1 LTADKNIANVSKH
14 GVDMSAAAEF
24 DFETAVTWTDTR
36 KIYGET
42 RTIAVGFIAHRLHV
56 LVFTMRGRKLRLLPC
71 ARQIAKKAPPIMT
84 KDKRP
89 RHVSPKDWDAVD
101 SPALSDDI
109 LAAMRPARET
119 FHGLAEASAKRKR
132 GERGP
137 QKKPRKVLISLRV
150 EAGTL
155 EAFKAK
161 GRGYQTRMAAV
172 LKKAAKQS

>member
-1 LTADKNIANVSKH
+1 MAKN
-14 GVDMSAAAEF
+14 
-24 DFETAVTWTDTR
+24 
-36 KIYGET
+36 
-42 RTIAVGFIAHRLHV
+42 
-56 LVFTMRGRKLRLLPC
+56 
-71 ARQIAKKAPPIMT
+71 
-84 KDKRP
+84 KRP
-89 RHVSPKDWDAVD
+89 RHVTAKDWDAVD

-109 LAAMRPARET
+109 LAAMRPARDT
-119 FHGLAEASAKRKR
+119 FPELAEASAKRKR

>member
-1 LTADKNIANVSKH
+1 MAKN
-14 GVDMSAAAEF
+14 
-24 DFETAVTWTDTR
+24 
-36 KIYGET
+36 
-42 RTIAVGFIAHRLHV
+42 
-56 LVFTMRGRKLRLLPC
+56 
-71 ARQIAKKAPPIMT
+71 
-84 KDKRP
+84 KRP

-101 SPALSDDI
+101 SPVLSDEI

-119 FHGLAEASAKRKR
+119 FPELAEASAKRKR

-161 GRGYQTRMAAV
+161 GPGYQTGMAAV
-172 LKKAAKQS
+172 LKKAARQS

>member
-1 LTADKNIANVSKH
+1 MTIEFDRGKNVANVAKH
-14 GVDMSAAAEF
+14 GIDMAAAAEF
-24 DFETAVTWTDTR
+24 DFETA
-36 KIYGET
+36 
-42 RTIAVGFIAHRLHV
+42 
-56 LVFTMRGRKLRLLPC
+56 
-71 ARQIAKKAPPIMT
+71 PPIMA
-84 KDKRP
+84 KNKRP
-89 RHVSPKDWDAVD
+89 RHVSAKDWDAVD

-119 FHGLAEASAKRKR
+119 FPELAEASAKRKR

-161 GRGYQTRMAAV
+161 GRDYQTRMAAV

>member
-1 LTADKNIANVSKH
+1 MAKN
-14 GVDMSAAAEF
+14 
-24 DFETAVTWTDTR
+24 
-36 KIYGET
+36 
-42 RTIAVGFIAHRLHV
+42 
-56 LVFTMRGRKLRLLPC
+56 
-71 ARQIAKKAPPIMT
+71 
-84 KDKRP
+84 KRP
-89 RHVSPKDWDAVD
+89 RHVSPKDWDAID
-101 SPALSDDI
+101 SPPLNDDI

-119 FHGLAEASAKRKR
+119 FPEFVEASAKRKR

-172 LKKAAKQS
+172 LKKHAKQS